1 MTVTE
6 TISQPDNPTS
16 EDSNSKYCGAR
27 KRQGTGNCTRPAGWG
42 TTHAGQGT
50 CKLHG
55 GAARSHQTK
64 ADRLNAIAAVQTF
77 GLPRTVDPRQ
87 ALLEEVHRTAGHV
100 EWLRIQ
106 VASLSEE
113 AVGWGVTESS
123 VSDKEGRSVKQEARA
138 HIWVELY
145 QKERRHLV
153 DVCKAAISAG
163 IEERR
168 VRVAEQQGE
177 LLAGAI
183 RAILGELSLTPE
195 QAARV
200 PEVVPRHLRSIRA
213 YAETDESEG
222 S

>member
-1 MTVTE
+1 M
-6 TISQPDNPTS
+6 
-16 EDSNSKYCGAR
+16 NSSAVLEKHEELPKCDAKR
-27 KRQGTGNCTRPAGWG
+27 RQGGGTCKKPAGWG
-42 TTHAGQGT
+42 TTHVGSGS
-50 CKLHG
+50 CRLHG
-55 GAARSHQTK
+55 GNMANHRKRAFR
-64 ADRLNAIAAVQTF
+64 RNAEMAVETF

-106 VASLSEE
+106 VASLSVE
-113 AVGWGVTESS
+113 AVGWGPTEA
-123 VSDKEGRSVKQEARA
+123 VQSDKEGRSLKQEAKA

-177 LLAGAI
+177 MLAGAI
-183 RAILGELSLTPE
+183 KAILGELSLSPE

-213 YAETDESEG
+213 YVEPEEAEG
-222 S
+222 G